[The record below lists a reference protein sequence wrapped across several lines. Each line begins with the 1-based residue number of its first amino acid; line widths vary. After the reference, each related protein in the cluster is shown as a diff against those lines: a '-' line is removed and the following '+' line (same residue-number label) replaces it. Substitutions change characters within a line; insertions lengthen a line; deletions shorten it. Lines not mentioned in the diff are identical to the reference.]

1 MITNLCV
8 DLRFKLSISM
18 LYVQKHAGG
27 EIRGGEREL
36 LLEIQLLRRIQ
47 AFDRLL
53 VRVQQRRARQLQT
66 LQPVRRDAEDQ
77 ESPIKKSARYSWAWQ
92 VLENPFTNLN
102 YRSFLCR
109 YFERKSNYIGD
120 TSAGCSD
127 FRHYNYRRTPYF
139 GGSDEYSWVWEY
151 WLWTEQTCR
160 RCLMMIMEINTI
172 VSNHWRPA
180 TLLLMPCWAFYFE
193 NIVFHLSIHT
203 PNLRVT
209 NWF

>member
-1 MITNLCV
+1 MNLCV

-102 YRSFLCR
+102 YRSFYVDISRENPTTLVTPALAAATSVTTTTAALPTSEGRMNTRECGNIDSEQSRPVGDVWWWSWKPILLYPIIGVQQPYYLC
-109 YFERKSNYIGD
+109 
-120 TSAGCSD
+120 
-127 FRHYNYRRTPYF
+127 
-139 GGSDEYSWVWEY
+139 
-151 WLWTEQTCR
+151 
-160 RCLMMIMEINTI
+160 
-172 VSNHWRPA
+172 PA
-180 TLLLMPCWAFYFE
+180 ELFILK
-193 NIVFHLSIHT
+193 I
-203 PNLRVT
+203 
-209 NWF
+209 

>member
-8 DLRFKLSISM
+8 DLRFKLSISI

-77 ESPIKKSARYSWAWQ
+77 ESPIKKSARYS
-92 VLENPFTNLN
+92 
-102 YRSFLCR
+102 
-109 YFERKSNYIGD
+109 
-120 TSAGCSD
+120 
-127 FRHYNYRRTPYF
+127 
-139 GGSDEYSWVWEY
+139 
-151 WLWTEQTCR
+151 
-160 RCLMMIMEINTI
+160 
-172 VSNHWRPA
+172 
-180 TLLLMPCWAFYFE
+180 
-193 NIVFHLSIHT
+193 
-203 PNLRVT
+203 
-209 NWF
+209 